1 MSAINL
7 ADLLKNTAGIL
18 NKDSDDKN
26 IIINNNIPIDKGISS
41 DEKLIMQ
48 LIIQLASELIESTHQ
63 GKLSLNSELINEQG
77 KHYLSLD
84 FSINNLA
91 NQGSFYSQL
100 QMVCK
105 QRSFESD
112 INFDATLE
120 LRFFISIFK
129 MLGGKNITV
138 HERGKTT
145 SINLSLLVNTVE
157 LLPVSANKQEPIT
170 VTTTHTEFNN
180 TKSLLLV
187 DDEPLVEMVIK
198 AMLKDENVAIDY
210 ASNAIEAML
219 MVSQNNYDI
228 ILMDIVM
235 PELSGTDA
243 MLKIKKHNADKQTK
257 IIAHTSDSDTN
268 SNAKYVELGF
278 DDMLE
283 KPVKQQVLINKIKHL
298 LS

>member
-1 MSAINL
+1 MDKKI
-7 ADLLKNTAGIL
+7 GIL
-18 NKDSDDKN
+18 FTSRNNYNLLYNWLNKVDTEGFDILNIDEDSDDKN
-26 IIINNNIPIDKGISS
+26 IIINNNMPIDKGISS

-157 LLPVSANKQEPIT
+157 LLPVSVFLKVARFGFSPFIAFSFPFDND
-170 VTTTHTEFNN
+170 
-180 TKSLLLV
+180 SLLLL
-187 DDEPLVEMVIK
+187 PLTLKHIPPIITRILIIIK
-198 AMLKDENVAIDY
+198 R
-210 ASNAIEAML
+210 SR
-219 MVSQNNYDI
+219 
-228 ILMDIVM
+228 
-235 PELSGTDA
+235 
-243 MLKIKKHNADKQTK
+243 
-257 IIAHTSDSDTN
+257 
-268 SNAKYVELGF
+268 
-278 DDMLE
+278 
-283 KPVKQQVLINKIKHL
+283 
-298 LS
+298 